1 VSAVRRSPLQT
12 SRSLLRL
19 FLTLVCSLVLVLTAS
34 SALAAGRIEWNKK
47 AFKERS
53 DKAWMLELKI
63 FLPRPPDVAYV
74 PMKFEFEPLV
84 YFERA
89 MVDGQEGVV
98 ERKVPLEG
106 RQPLIE
112 TVDVGFLDA
121 GTSKIESRTKMSFKV
136 KRDLGFD
143 AGEYKVTVRDTRNGQ
158 IVGTATNI
166 TFDGENEVIDRRSIV
181 FQGGDGKKK
190 KKEEKKEEPKAE
202 GDGEKAEGGE
212 EKKDEGDSEKS
223 DESSSSDEG
232 ASSEG
237 GDEGP
242 PPIEEKPGGCGCR
255 VPGSPH
261 GSSLGLF
268 AALGL
273 AGVLVARRRS
283 A

>member
-1 VSAVRRSPLQT
+1 MQT
-12 SRSLLRL
+12 FRSLPRL
-19 FLTLVCSLVLVLTAS
+19 FLTFAWSLLIVLTAS
-34 SALAAGRIEWNKK
+34 SALAAGRIEWKSK

-63 FLPRPPDVAYV
+63 FLPRSPDVAYV
-74 PMKFEFEPLV
+74 PMKFEFEPQV

-89 MVDGQEGVV
+89 MVDGQDGVV

-112 TVDVGFLDA
+112 SVDVGFLDA
-121 GTSKIESRTKMSFKV
+121 GTSKIESRTKFSFKV
-136 KRDLGFD
+136 KRDLGYD

-166 TFDGENEVIDRRSIV
+166 TFDGENEVIDRRAVV

-202 GDGEKAEGGE
+202 GEGDKAEGDA
-212 EKKDEGDSEKS
+212 KKDEGEKS
-223 DESSSSDEG
+223 EGSSDEG
-232 ASSEG
+232 SSDEGSGEG

-255 VPGSPH
+255 VPG
-261 GSSLGLF
+261 GSNHSGLGLV
-268 AALGL
+268 AALAL
-273 AGVLVARRRS
+273 ASVFVTRRRFS
-283 A
+283 

>member
-1 VSAVRRSPLQT
+1 LQK

-19 FLTLVCSLVLVLTAS
+19 FLTFAWSLVFVLTAG
-34 SALAAGRIEWNKK
+34 SALAAGRLEWK
-47 AFKERS
+47 AKSFKERS

-63 FLPRPPDVAYV
+63 YLPRAPDVAYV
-74 PMKFEFEPLV
+74 SMKFEFEPQV

-89 MVDGQEGVV
+89 LVDGQEGVV

-112 TVDVGFLDA
+112 SVDVGFLDS
-121 GTSKIESRTKMSFKV
+121 GTSKIESRTKFSFKV
-136 KRDLGFD
+136 KRDLGYD

-181 FQGGDGKKK
+181 FQGDDKKK
-190 KKEEKKEEPKAE
+190 KKKDEPKADGEKSGDGEKKEE
-202 GDGEKAEGGE
+202 GGEKSESEASGEG
-212 EKKDEGDSEKS
+212 
-223 DESSSSDEG
+223 SSDEG
-232 ASSEG
+232 SASEGG

-255 VPGSPH
+255 VPGAPG
-261 GSSLGLF
+261 GSQRPL
-268 AALGL
+268 AALL
-273 AGVLVARRRS
+273 ALGALAFVRRRF
-283 A
+283 ARC

>member
-1 VSAVRRSPLQT
+1 LQK
-12 SRSLLRL
+12 SRSLPRL
-19 FLTLVCSLVLVLTAS
+19 LLTLVCSLVLVLTAG
-34 SALAAGRIEWNKK
+34 SALAAGRIEWKSK

-53 DKAWMLELKI
+53 DKSWMLELKI
-63 FLPRPPDVAYV
+63 FLPRSPDVAYV
-74 PMKFEFEPLV
+74 PMKFEFEPQV

-112 TVDVGFLDA
+112 SVDVGFLDA
-121 GTSKIESRTKMSFKV
+121 GTSKIESRTKFSFKV
-136 KRDLGFD
+136 KRDLGYD

-166 TFDGENEVIDRRSIV
+166 TFDGENEVIDRRAVV

-190 KKEEKKEEPKAE
+190 KKDEKKEEPKAE
-202 GDGEKAEGGE
+202 GDGEKKADESSEKADEGGE
-212 EKKDEGDSEKS
+212 SSSEG
-223 DESSSSDEG
+223 SSDEG
-232 ASSEG
+232 SSNEG
-237 GDEGP
+237 GDGP

-255 VPGSPH
+255 VPG
-261 GSSLGLF
+261 GSSHSGLGLI

-273 AGVLVARRRS
+273 ASVFATRRRFI
-283 A
+283 

>member
-1 VSAVRRSPLQT
+1 LQT
-12 SRSLLRL
+12 FRSQLRL
-19 FLTLVCSLVLVLTAS
+19 FLTFAWSLVFVLTAS
-34 SALAAGRIEWNKK
+34 SALAAGRIEWGKK
-47 AFKERS
+47 SFKERS

-89 MVDGQEGVV
+89 MVDGQDGVV

-112 TVDVGFLDA
+112 SVDVGFLDA
-121 GTSKIESRTKMSFKV
+121 GTSKIESRTKFSFKV
-136 KRDLGFD
+136 KRDLGYD
-143 AGEYKVTVRDTRNGQ
+143 AGEYKVTVRDTRDGK
-158 IVGTATNI
+158 IVGTATTI

-181 FQGGDGKKK
+181 FQGDNKKK
-190 KKEEKKEEPKAE
+190 KKDAPKAE
-202 GDGEKAEGGE
+202 GDGEKAAEGGE
-212 EKKDEGDSEKS
+212 EKKDEGGSEKS
-223 DESSSSDEG
+223 DEGSSSEGSSDEG
-232 ASSEG
+232 SSEG
-237 GDEGP
+237 AGDEGP

-255 VPGSPH
+255 VPGAPQ
-261 GSSLGLF
+261 GSSLGLL

-273 AGVLVARRRS
+273 AGIFVTRRRS

>member
-1 VSAVRRSPLQT
+1 LQK

-19 FLTLVCSLVLVLTAS
+19 FLTFAWSLVFVLTAG
-34 SALAAGRIEWNKK
+34 SALAAGRIEWK
-47 AFKERS
+47 AKSFKERS

-63 FLPRPPDVAYV
+63 YLPRAPDVAYV
-74 PMKFEFEPLV
+74 PMKFEFEPQV

-89 MVDGQEGVV
+89 LVDGTEGPV

-112 TVDVGFLDA
+112 SVDVGFLDA
-121 GTSKIESRTKMSFKV
+121 GTSKIESRTKFSFKV
-136 KRDLGFD
+136 KRDLGYD

-166 TFDGENEVIDRRSIV
+166 TFDGENEIIDRRSIV
-181 FQGGDGKKK
+181 FQGGDDKKK
-190 KKEEKKEEPKAE
+190 KKKDEPKAE
-202 GDGEKAEGGE
+202 GDGDKSGDGEKKEEGGDKSE
-212 EKKDEGDSEKS
+212 SEASGDG
-223 DESSSSDEG
+223 SSDEG
-232 ASSEG
+232 SSEGG

-255 VPGSPH
+255 VPGAPVGAGH
-261 GSSLGLF
+261 SL

-273 AGVLVARRRS
+273 AVVFFARRRV
-283 A
+283 ARC

>member
-1 VSAVRRSPLQT
+1 LQK

-19 FLTLVCSLVLVLTAS
+19 FLTFAWSLVFVLTAG
-34 SALAAGRIEWNKK
+34 SALAAGRLEWK
-47 AFKERS
+47 AKSFKERS

-63 FLPRPPDVAYV
+63 YLPRAPDVTYV
-74 PMKFEFEPLV
+74 SMKFEFEPQV

-89 MVDGQEGVV
+89 LVDGQEGVV

-112 TVDVGFLDA
+112 SVDVGFLDS
-121 GTSKIESRTKMSFKV
+121 GTSKIESRTKFSFKV
-136 KRDLGFD
+136 KRDLGYD

-181 FQGGDGKKK
+181 FQGDDKKK
-190 KKEEKKEEPKAE
+190 KKKDEPKADGEKSGDGEKKEE
-202 GDGEKAEGGE
+202 GGEKSESEASGEG
-212 EKKDEGDSEKS
+212 
-223 DESSSSDEG
+223 SSDEG
-232 ASSEG
+232 SASEGG

-255 VPGSPH
+255 VPGAPG
-261 GSSLGLF
+261 GSERPL
-268 AALGL
+268 AALL
-273 AGVLVARRRS
+273 ALGALAFVRRRF
-283 A
+283 ARC